1 MSVRLGPWP
10 VLCVLLCVT
19 NVPPIWTAAAVA
31 DEPPESD
38 PVVQAEE
45 VVVSATKT
53 PLPVSQVTSAVE
65 VITAQD
71 MKRQNIRSV
80 VDALRLAQGVAMF
93 SNGGPGTE
101 VTAKI
106 RGGGANQTLVLIDGA
121 IVNSGTVGSY
131 NFANLTTDNIERVE
145 ILRGAQSMLWGS
157 DAMGGVINIVT
168 KKGQG
173 PLSATGFMEY
183 GSFASIREGAPSQGN
198 RGSSI
203 IVSPCPDGTCLPFPP
218 STTGGGDGAGF
229 VSQLAGLG
237 PNRHRSPA

>member
-1 MSVRLGPWP
+1 MSTIVREWS
-10 VLCVLLCVT
+10 VYFVLLCIAS
-19 NVPPIWTAAAVA
+19 VPPVWTAVAAA
-31 DEPPESD
+31 EESPAPD

-53 PLPVSQVTSAVE
+53 PLPVTQVTSAVE

-80 VDALRLAQGVAMF
+80 VDALRLAQGVAVF

-145 ILRGAQSMLWGS
+145 ILRGSQSMLWGS

-168 KKGQG
+168 KKRPG
-173 PLSATGFMEY
+173 SA
-183 GSFASIREGAPSQGN
+183 
-198 RGSSI
+198 
-203 IVSPCPDGTCLPFPP
+203 L
-218 STTGGGDGAGF
+218 
-229 VSQLAGLG
+229 
-237 PNRHRSPA
+237 RHRIHGIRILRLPA